1 MIIAIDGPAGSGKT
15 TTAHKVALNLG
26 FIHINTGAMYRGI
39 ALKFIREKINLENRN
54 DIELALKNTRFHWS
68 GSNSENIL
76 MDGQDITLDIV
87 SSRVTRIVSRIS
99 AIPEVRNKLVQN
111 QREIAKDQD
120 VVLEGRDIGTVVF
133 PEAEY
138 KFFLL
143 ADINVRAK
151 RRMKQMKYDGEDVS
165 IDEVLFFLKKRDKQ
179 DSSRIYSPLKK
190 AEDAIELDTTY
201 LSIDQQVNFIINI
214 VNKN

>member
-1 MIIAIDGPAGSGKT
+1 MIVAIDGPAGSGKT

-26 FIHINTGAMYRGI
+26 FIHINTGAMYRAI
-39 ALKFIREKINLENRN
+39 ALKFIREKINLDNRN
-54 DIELALKNTRFHWS
+54 DIELTLKNTRLHWS
-68 GSNSENIL
+68 GPNSKNIL

-143 ADINVRAK
+143 ADIHVRAK
-151 RRMKQMKYDGEDVS
+151 RRMKQMKFDGEDVS
-165 IDEVLFFLKKRDKQ
+165 IEEVLFFLKKRDKQ

>member
-39 ALKFIREKINLENRN
+39 ALKFIREKINLDNRN
-54 DIELALKNTRFHWS
+54 DIELTLKNTRLHWS
-68 GSNSENIL
+68 GPNSENIL

-111 QREIAKDQD
+111 QREVAKDQD

-143 ADINVRAK
+143 ADIHVRAK
-151 RRMKQMKYDGEDVS
+151 RRMKQMKFDGEDVS
-165 IDEVLFFLKKRDKQ
+165 IEEVLFFLKKRDKQ

>member
-26 FIHINTGAMYRGI
+26 FMHINTGAMYRGI
-39 ALKFIREKINLENRN
+39 ALKFIREKINLDNRN
-54 DIELALKNTRFHWS
+54 DIELTLKNTRLHWS
-68 GSNSENIL
+68 GPNSENIL

-87 SSRVTRIVSRIS
+87 SSRVTKIVSRIS

-165 IDEVLFFLKKRDKQ
+165 IDEVLFFLKKRDEQ
-179 DSSRIYSPLKK
+179 DLSRTYSPLIK

-201 LSIDQQVNFIINI
+201 LSIDQQVDFIINI

>member
-1 MIIAIDGPAGSGKT
+1 MIVAIDGPAGSGKT

-39 ALKFIREKINLENRN
+39 ALKFIREKINLDNRN
-54 DIELALKNTRFHWS
+54 DIELTLKNTRLHWS
-68 GSNSENIL
+68 GPNSKNIL

-143 ADINVRAK
+143 ADIHVRAK
-151 RRMKQMKYDGEDVS
+151 RRMKQIKADGENIS
-165 IDEVLFFLKKRDKQ
+165 IEEVLFFLKKRDKQ

>member
-39 ALKFIREKINLENRN
+39 ALKFIREKINLDNRN
-54 DIELALKNTRFHWS
+54 DIELTLKNTRLHWS
-68 GSNSENIL
+68 GPNSENIL

-87 SSRVTRIVSRIS
+87 SSKVTRIVSRIS

-143 ADINVRAK
+143 ADIHVRAK
-151 RRMKQMKYDGEDVS
+151 RRMKQMKFDGEDVS
-165 IDEVLFFLKKRDKQ
+165 IEEVLFFLKKRDKQ
-179 DSSRIYSPLKK
+179 DSSRMYSPLKK

>member
-1 MIIAIDGPAGSGKT
+1 MIIAIDGQAGSGKT

-39 ALKFIREKINLENRN
+39 ALKFIREKINLDNRN
-54 DIELALKNTRFHWS
+54 DIELTLKNTRLHWS
-68 GSNSENIL
+68 GSNSENIF
-76 MDGQDITLDIV
+76 MDGQNITLDIV
-87 SSRVTRIVSRIS
+87 SSRVTKTVSRIS
-99 AIPEVRNKLVQN
+99 AIPEVRNKLVKD

-143 ADINVRAK
+143 ADIHVRAK
-151 RRMKQMKYDGEDVS
+151 RRMKQMKFDGEDVS
-165 IDEVLFFLKKRDKQ
+165 IEEVLFFLKKRDKQ

>member
-1 MIIAIDGPAGSGKT
+1 MVIAIDGPAGSGKT

-39 ALKFIREKINLENRN
+39 ALKFIREKIDLDNRN
-54 DIELALKNTRFHWS
+54 DIELALKDTRLHWS
-68 GSNSENIL
+68 GLNSENLI
-76 MDGQDITLDIV
+76 MDRQDITHDIV
-87 SSRVTRIVSRIS
+87 SSRVTKIVSRIS

-143 ADINVRAK
+143 ADIHVRAK
-151 RRMKQMKYDGEDVS
+151 RRMKQMKAEGENVS
-165 IDEVLFFLKKRDKQ
+165 IEEVLFFLKKRDKQ

-190 AEDAIELDTTY
+190 AEDAIELDTTE
-201 LSIDQQVNFIINI
+201 LSIDDQVNYIINI
-214 VNKN
+214 VT